1 EQSNT
6 PAPCSAGRPNEGAT
20 TPAQHGGADLLPQ
33 LDGVDQEHHRSRP
46 LALPREEAKPS
57 HEPAI
62 AHARRGRQPAQ
73 LQNVIPGPDDD
84 SPRVLHEFGSHEGS
98 SMGRPRTPSP
108 TATCAGSK
116 AR

>member
-1 EQSNT
+1 MASVPAFEKLVGIT
-6 PAPCSAGRPNEGAT
+6 PLHHAGAELMPK
-20 TPAQHGGADLLPQ
+20 
-33 LDGVDQEHHRSRP
+33 LDGVDQEAQRPRP
-46 LALPREEAKPS
+46 LGLPREEAKRR

-108 TATCAGSK
+108 TG
-116 AR
+116 